1 MYILGT
7 IRQSIA
13 HNSTGGMELVS
24 HDLYKGLVAAGFE
37 VEVLTSSLKDQHESE
52 KNIDGVKY
60 IFIKDAPPGVYSS
73 ELHNGIKSY
82 LQSLMDKNKKPLV
95 IHSASGAAA
104 AVIKNKYKIPVV
116 ATWHGTNI
124 EQELDRMMSY
134 VYVENKTL
142 LPSHC
147 EDLVRKICSNQKLR
161 SDFQGFD
168 GHVAISAFMKEC
180 IMNYG
185 VAEKDIAVIN
195 NALPDIFFQ
204 ENAKLDSFHKPND
217 KILLGLVGRPIA
229 MKGYEFFNKVLQRL
243 DPAKYELMVVTGH
256 KDALEFFKD
265 SKVKVHFVSVAREQ
279 IPSLYALMD
288 VYINPT
294 FRYSGFDLTVQEALI
309 SGTVVLNS
317 DVRPY
322 QNYYNKLQNELGEQ
336 SPFFTFRVGDVE
348 SCLGAINRIYV
359 NKLTNNQIPYFKEQ
373 FKFQHM
379 IEKYIKFFQDMN
391 QRMNG

>member
-1 MYILGT
+1 MYILGA

-37 VEVLTSSLKDQHESE
+37 VEVLTSALKEQNESE
-52 KNIDGVKY
+52 KIIDGVKY
-60 IFIKDAPPGVYSS
+60 LFIKDAPPGIYSN
-73 ELHNGIKSY
+73 ELHSGIKLY
-82 LQSLMDKNKKPLV
+82 FQSLMDRNKKPLV

-104 AVIKNKYKIPVV
+104 ALTKNKYKIPVI

-124 EQELDRMMSY
+124 EQELDRIMSY

-147 EDLVRKICSNQKLR
+147 EDLLHKICNNQKLH

-168 GHVAISAFMKEC
+168 GHVAISTFMKEC

-185 VAEKDIAVIN
+185 VAEQDIAVIK
-195 NALPDIFFQ
+195 NALPEVFFQ
-204 ENAKLDSFHKPND
+204 ENIKLDGFQKSKD

-229 MKGYEFFNKVLQRL
+229 MKGYGFFNKVLQKL
-243 DPAKYELMVVTGH
+243 DPAKYELMVVTGN
-256 KDALEFFKD
+256 KDALEFFKN
-265 SKVKVHFVSVAREQ
+265 SKVKVHFVSVKREQ
-279 IPSLYALMD
+279 MPSVYAVMD

-309 SGTVVLNS
+309 SGAVVLNS
-317 DVRPY
+317 DVKPY
-322 QNYYNKLQNELGEQ
+322 QNYYTELQNKLGGQ

-359 NKLTNNQIPYFKEQ
+359 NKPVNNQIPYFKEQ

-379 IEKYIKFFQDMN
+379 IEEYVKFFQDVN
-391 QRMNG
+391 QRLNG